1 MGRIGCLLAMPLTT
15 TAPYPTQAGRRG
27 PMESLSPAK
36 RRPSHFLELS
46 EKRARGG
53 TVAEII
59 RPDMG
64 NLGLCSGFLRINSDS
79 PAKLAQPVDHD
90 QRNQSNE
97 RASGNP
103 LRVRG
108 SGRTHRCFHAPGD
121 GLALNGGF
129 LNAREIEVGQQQSK
143 QSVSSVRQIE
153 AADRGPRFQCG
164 QATGYRD
171 KPAL

>member
-1 MGRIGCLLAMPLTT
+1 MPLTT
-15 TAPYPTQAGRRG
+15 TYRTQPGLVVVAPWNLYHKQRG
-27 PMESLSPAK
+27 DQVTSSSFSA
-36 RRPSHFLELS
+36 
-46 EKRARGG
+46 KRARGG
-53 TVAEII
+53 AVVEII
-59 RPDMG
+59 RPDMD
-64 NLGLCSGFLRINSDS
+64 NLGLYSGFLRINSDS

-129 LNAREIEVGQQQSK
+129 LNAREIEVGQQSK

-153 AADRGPRFQCG
+153 AADRGPRSQCG
-164 QATGYRD
+164 QAMGYRD